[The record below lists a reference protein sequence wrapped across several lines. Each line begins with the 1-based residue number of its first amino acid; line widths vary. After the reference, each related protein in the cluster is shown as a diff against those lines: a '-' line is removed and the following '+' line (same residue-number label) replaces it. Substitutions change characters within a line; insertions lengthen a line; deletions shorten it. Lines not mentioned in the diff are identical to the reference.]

1 MDRYPK
7 RFRKVVPEALLLI
20 KQGLE
25 RGDFLEESAKQVAK
39 KITAEDFAG
48 FSSLNREELDA
59 ATIHLIDYCGWD
71 YEDEKADD
79 FIDFLLGYMHAL
91 EEME

>member
-1 MDRYPK
+1 MERYPK

-25 RGDFLEESAKQVAK
+25 RGDFLEESAKQVAT
-39 KITAEDFAG
+39 KITAENFAG
-48 FSSLNREELDA
+48 FSSLNREELDV
-59 ATIHLIDYCGWD
+59 ATYLIVYCGWD

-79 FIDFLLGYMHAL
+79 FIDFLLGYMYAL